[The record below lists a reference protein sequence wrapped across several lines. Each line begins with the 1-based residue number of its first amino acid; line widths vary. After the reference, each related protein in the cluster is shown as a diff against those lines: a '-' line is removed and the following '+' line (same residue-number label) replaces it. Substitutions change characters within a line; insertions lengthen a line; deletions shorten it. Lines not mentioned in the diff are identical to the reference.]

1 MNYPVGTLLKC
12 DSWRMPVWYKH
23 GYWVILE
30 LNVLGGKNAKLKQIG
45 AQGVLAMICDS
56 TNVFNP
62 GRAGSELDV
71 RKSLLKIMGNKQK
84 RIIVTSF
91 ASNVAR
97 MESIF
102 YCAEKIGR
110 QISLVGRSMH
120 RIYLSGIPN
129 SWRTR
134 RPTH

>member
-1 MNYPVGTLLKC
+1 MIGETINEK
-12 DSWRMPVWYKH
+12 
-23 GYWVILE
+23 
-30 LNVLGGKNAKLKQIG
+30 KLKQIG
-45 AQGVLAMICDS
+45 EQGVLAMICDS
-56 TNVFNP
+56 TNVFSP

-71 RKSLLKIMGNKQK
+71 RKSLLKIMENKQK

-120 RIYLSGIPN
+120 RIYKAAKQCGYLNDLIEPIDPREAKKISREKLFIYVLAVKANPMVQ
-129 SWRTR
+129 
-134 RPTH
+134 